1 MTKKLIPS
9 IILYAFAVFV
19 AFYAIWSLIRTANI
33 VSAALSLGQIS
44 ISGSEYDILSVYM
57 VNSFQYLAFAFL
69 LAAAGLIL
77 QKIQKISGALVIP
90 ESETKVDIII
100 EDEEIDD
107 FFSKNET
114 VKAESGSDE
123 EEE

>member
-1 MTKKLIPS
+1 MIKKLIPS

-33 VSAALSLGQIS
+33 VSAALGLGQIS

-57 VNSFQYLAFAFL
+57 VNSFQYLVFAFL

-77 QKIQKISGALVIP
+77 QKIQKISSALVIP

-100 EDEEIDD
+100 EEEVDD
-107 FFSKNET
+107 FFSKSET
-114 VKAESGSDE
+114 VEVESESDE

>member
-1 MTKKLIPS
+1 
-9 IILYAFAVFV
+9 LYAFAVFV